1 MSHIEQK
8 AERIASDLSYGQ
20 VGNAARELRCE
31 LDRNPRE
38 ALALI
43 QMANQMRDPRS
54 PDHIVVQNG
63 NVFVRDEYHHTQT
76 YAGHLDFNRN
86 YGRQD
91 DCDPRYNRG
100 GYDRYN
106 QGRYDN
112 CDPRYNQGG
121 YDNRYDPRY
130 NQGRND
136 NCDPRYGRPDVNN
149 GPYYGNPYPNGG
161 DCPPVYRQPEVYPR
175 QQIYIPDCYGNG
187 ERNGI
192 NAGTAALLVLGGVVL
207 GRSLGHG
214 GGHYSVRDHRR

>member
-20 VGNAARELRCE
+20 VRDAARELRCE

-63 NVFVRDEYHHTQT
+63 NVFIRDEYRHTQT

-86 YGRQD
+86 YGRRD
-91 DCDPRYNRG
+91 DCDPRY
-100 GYDRYN
+100 D
-106 QGRYDN
+106 QGRYGNRYDPPCDQGRYNDRYDPRYDRGRYEN
-112 CDPRYNQGG
+112 CDPRYE
-121 YDNRYDPRY
+121 R
-130 NQGRND
+130 
-136 NCDPRYGRPDVNN
+136 
-149 GPYYGNPYPNGG
+149 GPVYGNPYPNAG

-214 GGHYSVRDHRR
+214 GGHYSVRDYRR

>member
-106 QGRYDN
+106 QG
-112 CDPRYNQGG
+112 G
-121 YDNRYDPRY
+121 YDNRNDPRY

>member
-1 MSHIEQK
+1 MGQINVRNRPMSHLEQK

-20 VGNAARELRCE
+20 VRDAARELRCE

-106 QGRYDN
+106 QGR
-112 CDPRYNQGG
+112 
-121 YDNRYDPRY
+121 
-130 NQGRND
+130 ND

-149 GPYYGNPYPNGG
+149 GPYYGSPYPNGG